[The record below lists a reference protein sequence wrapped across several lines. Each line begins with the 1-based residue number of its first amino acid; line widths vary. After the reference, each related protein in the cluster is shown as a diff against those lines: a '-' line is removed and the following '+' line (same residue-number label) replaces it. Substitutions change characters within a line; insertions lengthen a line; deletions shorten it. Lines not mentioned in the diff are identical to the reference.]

1 MVHVALGAVLF
12 MFVMGLT
19 AVIFVIWVVAM
30 VIQGLWKLLVGGPA
44 RQQLQTRG
52 VLDTV
57 MCPQNRCHAINPA
70 PAQFCRRCGS
80 AMQGQSANAG
90 RRIAS

>member
-1 MVHVALGAVLF
+1 MNIAIGAVLF
-12 MFVMGLT
+12 MFVIGLT

-30 VIQGLWKLLVGGPA
+30 LIQGLWKLCVGGPPQ
-44 RQQLQTRG
+44 RQPQSRG
-52 VLDTV
+52 VLDSV
-57 MCPQNRCHAINPA
+57 MCSQNRCHAINPA

-80 AMQGQSANAG
+80 AMQGQNANVG